1 MKKAWKMRS
10 VANLF
15 EGSLANPA
23 TGTAASHSQELA
35 SMAYTNST
43 FPAIEEA
50 HIMFDQTT
58 TSNDYLRLV
67 ALSPIAFENST
78 IETWYDRTEFAPNN
92 SGGVEN
98 NRWTHVDCNISVP
111 TGTKTNR
118 VTRTGGSAGFKA
130 SFQIGDIIRVE
141 SGSKY
146 YAAKVA
152 LIESDDLLFT
162 DMQLNST
169 DTAFAITA
177 NSTNKTVARQ
187 GFRLDPLKDAILATV
202 TRDGS
207 NYSAVNHLQ
216 INVAFTGR
224 AVTARFSPVNMLNYN
239 ADASLNSTW
248 TNKIEIEATALNYIE
263 PIFKITGNFA
273 SNANANNS
281 TEAGKADSSFK
292 DPDTSGGAI
301 YTKIIH
307 NADESTNPIAYT
319 DPSSGS
325 PQVFTIAVREAEEP
339 DTTYETTTVIS
350 LEKIKQGQQGTNGD
364 SGTRTVQGYLY
375 YEKQTNPGTPPSAPG
390 EATYTFNSGDING
403 GSGATEVLG
412 LSDTSAVD
420 KWTNEPR
427 TQDPTSSNIHYTV
440 RYFGE
445 SLATA
450 STVEVTYSNI
460 VRYTNF
466 SGVVTFDTGTGLLQ
480 DGGSDITTIDGS
492 SITTGILRSVG
503 TTLTENSNNPIGTAF
518 ATGSGGTGYAY
529 FNLSTGAIAT
539 KNFKVD
545 SSGNA
550 EFNGTI
556 KASAGYIGPSTATG
570 WNISGS
576 HLNGGGTHFSANT
589 SAGETYANI
598 TLDSHF
604 QRILIRDN
612 SQNNRVILGWLGS
625 SVPS

>member
-1 MKKAWKMRS
+1 MRS

>member
-1 MKKAWKMRS
+1 
-10 VANLF
+10 
-15 EGSLANPA
+15 
-23 TGTAASHSQELA
+23 
-35 SMAYTNST
+35 
-43 FPAIEEA
+43 
-50 HIMFDQTT
+50 
-58 TSNDYLRLV
+58 
-67 ALSPIAFENST
+67 
-78 IETWYDRTEFAPNN
+78 
-92 SGGVEN
+92 
-98 NRWTHVDCNISVP
+98 
-111 TGTKTNR
+111 
-118 VTRTGGSAGFKA
+118 
-130 SFQIGDIIRVE
+130 
-141 SGSKY
+141 
-146 YAAKVA
+146 
-152 LIESDDLLFT
+152 
-162 DMQLNST
+162 
-169 DTAFAITA
+169 
-177 NSTNKTVARQ
+177 
-187 GFRLDPLKDAILATV
+187 
-202 TRDGS
+202 
-207 NYSAVNHLQ
+207 
-216 INVAFTGR
+216 
-224 AVTARFSPVNMLNYN
+224 MLNYN